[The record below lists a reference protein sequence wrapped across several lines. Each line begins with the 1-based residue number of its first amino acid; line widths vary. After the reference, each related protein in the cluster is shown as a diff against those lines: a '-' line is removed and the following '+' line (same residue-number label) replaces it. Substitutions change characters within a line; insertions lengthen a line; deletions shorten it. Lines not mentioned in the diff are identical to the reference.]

1 MKMMK
6 RRKRKTPLK
15 DFILKREMYTAYP
28 SGMQCKKQGQEER
41 SQNRGG
47 QKEREENRGGTT
59 EEMLKR
65 KEWDKEITKNEDK
78 NKNITEKRE
87 EKKRGGR

>member
-1 MKMMK
+1 
-6 RRKRKTPLK
+6 
-15 DFILKREMYTAYP
+15 
-28 SGMQCKKQGQEER
+28 
-41 SQNRGG
+41 
-47 QKEREENRGGTT
+47 
-59 EEMLKR
+59 MLKR